1 MTTDRPHDVG
11 VTVCL
16 SCGWKRTGP
25 IELGDHFVPT
35 DDGLR
40 CRLAV
45 EADAARKRDAAEW
58 RSVRRSIRAAVR
70 RGDLVRIR

>member
-16 SCGWKRTGP
+16 SCGWERTGT
-25 IELGDHFVPT
+25 ELGAHFVPT

-45 EADAARKRDAAEW
+45 EADAARQRDTAEW

-70 RGDLVRIR
+70 RGELVRIR